1 MYDCKCK
8 VYVVKQP
15 YSPCEG
21 KAWRFKPST
30 IRPSVISGRNKNRH
44 QSEPFSSQKTFKFNG
59 TCNAQFI
66 YSGIFDMTQF
76 DD

>member
-1 MYDCKCK
+1 MYDCKSK
-8 VYVVKQP
+8 VYIVKQP
-15 YSPCEG
+15 YRQCEG

-30 IRPSVISGRNKNRH
+30 IRQSLISGRKENRH
-44 QSEPFSSQKTFKFNG
+44 QPFSSQKTFKFNG